1 MDRQGSQPPDGKT
14 PCSRH
19 ILLTSSTAPLR
30 ANARSLSAEA
40 FPIPP
45 KVLYLVLA
53 TLTQNIYTGLLK
65 FTMKFTHSNSSGK
78 RLKVLAWSHMKSL

>member
-30 ANARSLSAEA
+30 ANALSLSAEV